1 MREVRLTRTL
11 HYGRHGDH
19 GGKTATET
27 PRHRGARRGR
37 PATQAACS
45 SGHATGKRRERQMLS
60 FVRRVPA
67 RRRRYAAPRRA
78 LSDTEVFSLPRGPPG
93 PSITYSLASPTV
105 YIAKA

>member
-45 SGHATGKRRERQMLS
+45 GGHATGKRRERQMLS

-67 RRRRYAAPRRA
+67 WRRRYAAPRRA
-78 LSDTEVFSLPRGPPG
+78 LSDTVFFSVPRCLRGLSTP
-93 PSITYSLASPTV
+93 YSFASSAV
-105 YIAKA
+105 YFARA